1 MRKNKTRKQRGGSPK
16 HVAILFA
23 GRIKAYE
30 HSAKNFKDLQNK
42 YNATVFCSMNKK
54 IKSEYIK
61 KFANLFN
68 VKDEQLN
75 LEPTVTP
82 DWVKQLPKNKETS
95 SENFYSTL
103 YHKRKAF
110 EMLTEYQ
117 KNHNMKFDCIIFMRA
132 DMDLTFT
139 PPLNISLVKHN
150 TLYIPEPIYDWSG
163 LNDQMAYGDYETMK
177 KYCELIDH
185 IEKLCKEQGLLFHPE
200 TMMKKHVENSGL
212 HLERFSHF
220 YLLHKARHNHNPA
233 HNDYE

>member
-1 MRKNKTRKQRGGSPK
+1 MRKNKTRKHRGGSPK

-30 HSAKNFKDLQNK
+30 HSEAKLKELQNK

-54 IKSEYIK
+54 IKSEYVK
-61 KFANLFN
+61 KFCATFD

-103 YHKRKAF
+103 YHKRKVF
-110 EMLTEYQ
+110 DMLTEYQ
-117 KNHNMKFDCIIFMRA
+117 NKNNIKFDCIIFLRA
-132 DMDLTFT
+132 DMDLSFS
-139 PPLNISLVKHN
+139 PVLNIPPIKHN
-150 TLYIPEPIYDWSG
+150 TLYVPEPIYDWSG
-163 LNDQMAYGDYETMK
+163 LNDQMAYGDFETMK
-177 KYCELIDH
+177 KYCGLINE
-185 IEKLCKEQGLLFHPE
+185 IEKICKVQRLLFHPE
-200 TMMKKHVENSGL
+200 TMLKKHIENSGI
-212 HLERFSHF
+212 HLERFNHF
-220 YLLHKARHNHNPA
+220 YILHKARHNHNPA